1 VVTSISTSNPT
12 SSDTSSVGS
21 STSSNVS
28 AAGQSSAAAAAGTTN
43 GGSSGG
49 LTGTTK
55 VVVAVVVPVVG
66 VALIALVLL
75 FFWKKRQKDKKDEER
90 RRKEVEDYGF
100 NPNSSPTGGVVG
112 AAGGRGS
119 NGEEM
124 YSEMTEDSDGYRG
137 WGTTNGGR
145 KAATMNSSGV
155 PSSHISPVGV
165 GFAAENANGGQP
177 SYGGVQQQS
186 GASRFPAG
194 ASPPS
199 PDGNAS
205 STPLMPSGGGPP
217 STGDSTSIV
226 AAMNG
231 PSAAENSDIHRGIS
245 NASSNYSNVTHTSDQ
260 SDPGVQPHYDPQYY
274 GNDGGYD
281 DAQNYPANPYQQYP
295 DPATYG
301 PQQQQGPPVIRD
313 VQARRNTRIET
324 PTRAHFPQ
332 GNNGIAA
339 NF

>member
-1 VVTSISTSNPT
+1 
-12 SSDTSSVGS
+12 
-21 STSSNVS
+21 VS
-28 AAGQSSAAAAAGTTN
+28 AAGQSSAAAAAGTTSGGSS

-112 AAGGRGS
+112 AAGARGS
-119 NGEEM
+119 NGEEI
-124 YSEMTEDSDGYRG
+124 YPEMTEDSDGYRG

-145 KAATMNSSGV
+145 KPTTMSGSG

-165 GFAAENANGGQP
+165 GFPADYAENANGGQP
-177 SYGGVQQQS
+177 SYAGVQQQS
-186 GASRFPAG
+186 GATRLPVG

-205 STPLMPSGGGPP
+205 STPLVPSGGGPP
-217 STGDSTSIV
+217 STGDSTSIIT
-226 AAMNG
+226 AMNG
-231 PSAAENSDIHRGIS
+231 PSAAENSGIHRGIS
-245 NASSNYSNVTHTSDQ
+245 NASSNYSNVTHNSDQ
-260 SDPGVQPHYDPQYY
+260 SDPGAQPHYDPQYY

-281 DAQNYPANPYQQYP
+281 EAQNYPANPYQQYS
-295 DPATYG
+295 DPAAYG